1 MLSDACKCTCAPL
14 HLLAQGWASWPA
26 KSSLGMTLSKKM
38 RKMEKRGFPGIQI
51 LGLFCRM
58 CGHWECFGDWQW
70 KSQAA
75 PEEEQQPK
83 ETAGRKVFWDCVP
96 WGAWRGPP
104 TGEFMGVKKDVT
116 YLQTQTKVRY
126 N

>member
-1 MLSDACKCTCAPL
+1 
-14 HLLAQGWASWPA
+14 
-26 KSSLGMTLSKKM
+26 
-38 RKMEKRGFPGIQI
+38 MEKRGFPGIQI

-96 WGAWRGPP
+96 WRAWRGPP

-116 YLQTQTKVRY
+116 YLPVLTDGSSNWTFKLGEHKVHKSFIT
-126 N
+126 